1 MKELYQLLY
10 STKLQFVE
18 KVVTGLQRYN
28 TSPASGFSV
37 SFNEETSPYYT
48 KEGEGYVHWFSDLL
62 QWLWTG
68 LKG

>member
-48 KEGEGYVHWFSDLL
+48 KEGEGYVL
-62 QWLWTG
+62 
-68 LKG
+68 